1 VLVDPDLIAAIT
13 IPTSVMGTVLGLA
26 HYLNKWRQAKVKP
39 SDDMEHRLARLE
51 VAIDDMSAELT
62 RMIEGQQVVTKM
74 LAEHASEAS
83 HGTR

>member
-1 VLVDPDLIAAIT
+1 MPVDPDLIAAIT
-13 IPTSVMGTVLGLA
+13 VPTSIMGTVLGFA
-26 HYLNKWRQAKVKP
+26 HYMTKWRLAKPKP
-39 SDDMEHRLARLE
+39 SDDVEHRLARLE
-51 VAIDDMSAELT
+51 VAIDDMSSELT